1 MFLQLTYKN
10 KNMTEKNNKKIL
22 IVDDNT
28 DLSSVLVDKFT
39 ASGFEADNADNGE
52 IGLKKALETHPDLIL
67 LDLVMP
73 VMDGLEMLKRLR
85 KDEWGKD
92 AKVMILTLLD
102 EVKYVAEAMDNS
114 FVGYIVKTDESLGNI
129 VDKVKETL
137 KISE

>member
-1 MFLQLTYKN
+1 MN
-10 KNMTEKNNKKIL
+10 IEKNNKKVL

-39 ASGFEADNADNGE
+39 ASGFEADSADNGE
-52 IGLKKALETHPDLIL
+52 IGLKKALETHPDVIL

-73 VMDGLEMLKRLR
+73 VMDGLETLKRLR

-92 AKVMILTLLD
+92 AKVIILTLLD

-114 FVGYIVKTDESLGNI
+114 FIGYIVKTDESLGNI
-129 VDKVKETL
+129 VDKVKEVL
-137 KISE
+137 KIA

>member
-1 MFLQLTYKN
+1 
-10 KNMTEKNNKKIL
+10 MTEKNNKKIL

-52 IGLKKALETHPDLIL
+52 IGLKKALETHPDIIL